1 MPRSA
6 DRTRG
11 RLVAARPIVVAV
23 LALAALAPTASAQ
36 AAIGGERLTVEKYL
50 DFEAVADPVIS
61 PDARRVVYTRR
72 WVDPSKDRFGSTL
85 WMIEADGTRNRQLR
99 DGSNARW
106 SPDGT
111 RILFVDSDDDGKAQI
126 FVRWMDAEGAV
137 TQVTRV
143 AEAPQNPQWSPD
155 GRSIAFAAF
164 VPASSSWPIDL
175 PAPPEGATWTEPP
188 RIIERTHF
196 RADRRGFLEDGNTH
210 LFVVPA
216 EGGTPRQLTEGAWS
230 VGGSG
235 IGLPG
240 GAPFDWSPDGRA
252 LVFAAMMEDADTL
265 YRQMRIHAV
274 DVESGG
280 VRSITD
286 TKGAWSGPRVSPDGS
301 TVAFTGFPF
310 TTQTYRASELWLAD
324 IGGGNMRSLTAAF
337 DRDPQDV
344 TWAPD
349 GRSLYFTAQSEGAQ
363 QLYRVTAG
371 GDVTALTEGRH
382 LIDLAS
388 MSAGGAA
395 TAVVRG
401 PHEPGDAYVLR
412 TQSPNRMTRLTRV
425 NEDVLERVALGEV
438 EEVWYDVPDGTRVQ
452 GWIVKP
458 PDFDP
463 SGEYPLILHIHGGP
477 HAMYNTA
484 FSYAFQNFAA
494 HDYVVLYTNPRGST
508 GYGTDFGNA
517 IDNGYPSVDYDD
529 LMAGVEEVVGRGY
542 VDTSRMY
549 VTGCSGG
556 GVLSSWV
563 IGNTDRFAAAGVRCP
578 VVNWMSFAGTADIV
592 TWGYHRFEG
601 FPWTNPEKYLAHS
614 PLMLV
619 GNVTTPTAVMTGEL
633 DLRTPMSQ
641 SEEYFQAL
649 RAEGVPAVLF
659 RFNDEYHGTGSKPSN
674 FMRTQLYLMS
684 WFERWHR
691 DEAGNAVESGEDD
704 ERVTTDE

>member
-1 MPRSA
+1 VPA
-6 DRTRG
+6 CLAIVPLTAL
-11 RLVAARPIVVAV
+11 LVAGAP
-23 LALAALAPTASAQ
+23 LAAQGVTD
-36 AAIGGERLTVEKYL
+36 GRLTVEKYL
-50 DFEAVADPVIS
+50 DFESVGDPVIS
-61 PDARRVVYTRR
+61 PDGRRVIYTRR
-72 WVDPSKDRFGSTL
+72 WVDPAKDRFASTL
-85 WMIEADGTRNRQLR
+85 WMIEADGSRNRQLR

-111 RILFVDSDDDGKAQI
+111 RILFVDTDEDDRPQI

-143 AEAPQNPQWSPD
+143 AEPPENPQWSPD

-164 VPASSSWPIDL
+164 VPATQAWPIDL
-175 PAPPEGATWTEPP
+175 PSPPEGATWTEPP

-196 RADRRGFLEDGNTH
+196 RADRRGFLEDGNMH

-216 EGGTPRQLTEGAWS
+216 EGGTPRQVTEGEWS

-240 GAPFDWSPDGRA
+240 GAPFDWTPDGRA
-252 LVFAAMMEDADTL
+252 LVFSGMMENADTL
-265 YRQMRIHAV
+265 YRQMQVYAV
-274 DVESGG
+274 DVESGAA
-280 VRSITD
+280 RTITD
-286 TKGAWSGPRVSPDGS
+286 AKGAWSEPRVSPDGS

-310 TTQTYRASELWLAD
+310 TTQTYRASEIWLAD
-324 IGGGNMRSLTAAF
+324 LAGGNMRALTLSL
-337 DRDPQDV
+337 DRDPEDI
-344 TWAPD
+344 TWAAD
-349 GRSLYFTAQSEGAQ
+349 GRSLYFTAESEGSQ
-363 QLYRVTAG
+363 HLYRVTAAGEVSRLTDGRQLVDLESLSPG
-371 GDVTALTEGRH
+371 GV
-382 LIDLAS
+382 
-388 MSAGGAA
+388 A
-395 TAVVRG
+395 TAIVRG

-412 TQSPNRMTRLTRV
+412 VQSPERMTRLTDV
-425 NEDVLERVALGEV
+425 NADVLERVSLGDV
-438 EEVWYDVPDGTRVQ
+438 EEVWYEVPDGTRVQ

-458 PDFDP
+458 PGFDP
-463 SGEYPLILHIHGGP
+463 SAEYPLILHIHGGP

-494 HDYVVLYTNPRGST
+494 HGYVVLYTNPRGST

-529 LMAGVEEVVGRGY
+529 LIAGVDEVAGRGY
-542 VDTSRMY
+542 IDTARMY

-563 IGNTDRFAAAGVRCP
+563 IGRTDRFAAAGVRCP

-592 TWGYHRFEG
+592 TWGYHRFTG
-601 FPWTNPEKYLAHS
+601 YPWTNPDKYLEHS

-659 RFNDEYHGTGSKPSN
+659 RFHDEYHGTGSKPSN

-684 WFERWHR
+684 WFERWRR
-691 DEAGNAVESGEDD
+691 DAAGNAVEVEAEP
-704 ERVTTDE
+704 ERVTTEE